1 MALESAKSWQP
12 FLGQEFEA
20 PYMQTLMAFLQQ
32 EKQQQKVIF
41 PPKEQWFHA
50 LEVTPLDQVKVVIIG
65 QDPYHQPGQAHGL
78 CFSVKPGV
86 KPPPSLVNIYKE
98 LASDLAIPRADHGYL
113 ESWAQQGVLLLNAVL
128 TVQDSNAASHQ
139 GKGWEQFTDKVIE
152 VVNREC
158 EHVVFLLW
166 GSYAQK
172 KGAMIDQNR
181 HLVLKAPHPSPLA
194 AHRGFFG
201 CRHFSETNQYL
212 LQYGKQPVNWQ
223 LPEIDAVEGKSERS
237 IVQGDLWS

>member
-1 MALESAKSWQP
+1 MLERAKSWQP
-12 FLGQEFEA
+12 YLEDEIKA
-20 PYMQTLMAFLQQ
+20 PYMQSLLAFLQQ
-32 EKQQQKVIF
+32 EKKRHKVIF
-41 PPKEQWFHA
+41 PPEASWFHA
-50 LEVTPLDQVKVVIIG
+50 LQVTALDQVKVVIIG

-86 KPPPSLVNIYKE
+86 KTPPSLVNIYKE
-98 LASDLAIPRADHGYL
+98 LESDLAIPRAEHGCL

-128 TVQDSNAASHQ
+128 TVQDSSAASHQ
-139 GKGWEQFTDKVIE
+139 GKGWEQFTDKVID

-172 KGAMIDQNR
+172 KGAMIDQTR

-201 CRHFSETNQYL
+201 CRHFSQANQYL
-212 LQYGKQPVNWQ
+212 LQHAKQPINWQ
-223 LPEIDAVEGKSERS
+223 LPESES
-237 IVQGDLWS
+237 VKGEVVQGDLWS